1 MSYEQPVS
9 CLAAAASASSSAPA
23 TTVPVARACD
33 AKPLRARGRLR
44 GALPGAGLALLASA
58 MLVPGLAA
66 ADTLDTVRERGVVV
80 CGVNENLPG
89 FSRAN
94 SLGVWSGLDIDLCR
108 AVASAVFG
116 DPEAAK
122 FVPVSATERFEE
134 LAAGTYDVLARHTTW
149 TLSRNAIHGE
159 FVGVNYYDGQGF
171 MVKNRSGIRSAL
183 ELDNRPICLSRGTT
197 TELNAIDFFAVGNLR
212 YRPEYFEGANEAAR
226 AYLAG
231 ECDALTTDRSG
242 LAAQRAG
249 FEQPEA
255 HQVLPE
261 VISKEPLG
269 PVVRAGDARWANIVR
284 WTLACMINAEEM
296 GLTQANVRQR
306 NAVRTPAARRL
317 VGDEEDLGALLGLA
331 PRWCAQ
337 VIRDV
342 GNYAESYERNVGPDT
357 PLALERGVNR
367 LWTDGGLLY
376 APPVR

>member
-1 MSYEQPVS
+1 MPKRKRVTVILGAV
-9 CLAAAASASSSAPA
+9 LAFAASAALGQ
-23 TTVPVARACD
+23 D
-33 AKPLRARGRLR
+33 A
-44 GALPGAGLALLASA
+44 
-58 MLVPGLAA
+58 V
-66 ADTLDTVRERGVVV
+66 DTLESVRDRGVVA

-89 FSRAN
+89 FSRPN
-94 SLGVWSGLDIDLCR
+94 SLGVWSGLDVDLCR

-116 DPEAAK
+116 DPEAVD

-134 LAAGTYDVLARHTTW
+134 LAAGRFDVLVRNTTW
-149 TLSRNAIHGE
+149 TLSRNSIHGE

-171 MVKNRSGIRSAL
+171 MVPKRSGIRSAF
-183 ELDNRPICLSRGTT
+183 ELDNRDICVSRGTT

-212 YRPEYFEGANEAAR
+212 YRPVYFDGEGDAAR
-226 AYLAG
+226 AYERG

-249 FEQPEA
+249 FERPEA
-255 HQVLPE
+255 HLVLPE

-269 PVVRAGDARWANIVR
+269 PMVRAGDARWANVVR

-296 GLTQANVRQR
+296 GLTQENVRER
-306 NAVRTPAARRL
+306 GAARTPAARRL
-317 VGDEEDLGALLGLA
+317 VGDEEDMGALLGLA

-337 VIRDV
+337 VVRDV
-342 GNYAESYERNVGPDT
+342 GNYAESYARNVGPDT
-357 PLALERGVNR
+357 ALALERGVNR